1 MYKYYDL
8 KSPIDNP
15 RLVIIDIQ
23 FKQKFKQTL
32 VLKVIKQMTND
43 QQVELEKKNIAY
55 LSYPYKSELELL
67 LNKFT
72 T

>member
-55 LSYPYKSELELL
+55 LSYPYKRWAWIITE
-67 LNKFT
+67 
-72 T
+72 

>member
-1 MYKYYDL
+1 
-8 KSPIDNP
+8 
-15 RLVIIDIQ
+15 LVIIDIQ

-55 LSYPYKSELELL
+55 LSYPYKR
-67 LNKFT
+67 
-72 T
+72 